1 MLPQPFFFAPDLKR
15 WHLPEVSH
23 VVPEESVNPKSPG
36 AARRFVSRLP
46 LARNRPWIG
55 YGVALLLTFVAWAIR
70 YVIGDGLPPG
80 FPYLTFFPAVIV
92 TAFFFGVGPGTVCA
106 VLCGMLSWFFFIAP
120 FGSFE
125 LHFGSALALGFY
137 IFIVSVDITLI
148 HWMQVANRDLDA
160 ERRRSIALKD
170 NTEVLFR
177 ELQHRVGNNLQM
189 VGSLISLQKNR
200 MTDEGAR
207 AALDEASR
215 RLGLVGRIQ
224 RQLYDPAG
232 AQVSLAAYIDQIC
245 RDVIA
250 ASGRTGLGYEFI
262 ANADTVLP
270 PDKAIP
276 TALVVAEALNNA
288 IEHGFGSREGG
299 LIVVTVAPFEGGTEV
314 IVADDGVGLPEG
326 FDLARAESLGLKIA
340 RTLAQ
345 SLGGRFTMAA
355 APVGPGTVARLEI
368 DAPLVGPA
376 AID

>member
-23 VVPEESVNPKSPG
+23 VVPEESMNPKSPG

-55 YGVALLLTFVAWAIR
+55 YGVALLLTVAAWAIR

-106 VLCGMLSWFFFIAP
+106 VLCGLLAWFFFIAP

-125 LHFGSALALGFY
+125 LHFNSALALGFY
-137 IFIVSVDITLI
+137 IFIVSVDIALI

-170 NTEVLFR
+170 NTEVLFK

-207 AALDEASR
+207 AA
-215 RLGLVGRIQ
+215 Q
-224 RQLYDPAG
+224 R
-232 AQVSLAAYIDQIC
+232 AAW
-245 RDVIA
+245 R
-250 ASGRTGLGYEFI
+250 
-262 ANADTVLP
+262 
-270 PDKAIP
+270 
-276 TALVVAEALNNA
+276 
-288 IEHGFGSREGG
+288 
-299 LIVVTVAPFEGGTEV
+299 
-314 IVADDGVGLPEG
+314 
-326 FDLARAESLGLKIA
+326 
-340 RTLAQ
+340 
-345 SLGGRFTMAA
+345 
-355 APVGPGTVARLEI
+355 
-368 DAPLVGPA
+368 
-376 AID
+376 

>member
-1 MLPQPFFFAPDLKR
+1 MSQSTPSEPL
-15 WHLPEVSH
+15 
-23 VVPEESVNPKSPG
+23 NPKVPS
-36 AARRFVSRLP
+36 AARRFAARVP

-70 YVIGDGLPPG
+70 YEIGEGLPPG
-80 FPYLTFFPAVIV
+80 FPYLTFFPAVII

-106 VLCGMLSWFFFIAP
+106 VLCGMLAWFFFIAP
-120 FGSFE
+120 FGSFD
-125 LHFGSALALGFY
+125 LQFGSALALGFY
-137 IFIVSVDITLI
+137 LFIVSVDITLI
-148 HWMQVANRDLDA
+148 HWMQMANRDLDA

-170 NTEVLFR
+170 NTEVLFK

-250 ASGRTGLGYEFI
+250 ASGRSGLGYEFV
-262 ANADTVLP
+262 AHADTVLP

-299 LIVVTVAPFEGGTEV
+299 QIVVTVAPFEGGTEV
-314 IVADDGVGLPEG
+314 IVADDGIGLPEG

-345 SLGGRFTMAA
+345 SLGGRFTMSA
-355 APVGPGTVARLEI
+355 APIGPGAIARLEI
-368 DAPLVGPA
+368 DSHMLEVPA
-376 AID
+376 VD